1 MLFTTVGQGWLFL
14 IMLNIG
20 LLCAVVDEIFKL
32 LKISQKSSKIIKNSE
47 KNAKNT
53 QKIEFLAPKPKKKAK
68 NTKIWGLIL
77 NNIFDAVRVLIWGA
91 VFYIA
96 TLLLNYGEV
105 RFYLI
110 LAFVGGFCLERT
122 FLVPAIQK
130 LRSMCYNRKT
140 PQTRD

>member
-14 IMLNIG
+14 LMLDIG

-47 KNAKNT
+47 KIAKNT
-53 QKIEFLAPKPKKKAK
+53 QKIEFFAPKPKKKVK
-68 NTKIWGLIL
+68 SIKIFGLIL
-77 NNIFDAVRVLIWGA
+77 TNIFDAVRVLIWGA
-91 VFYIA
+91 VFYVS

-122 FLVPAIQK
+122 ILVPTIQK
-130 LRSMCYNRKT
+130 LHSMRYNKKILRNK
-140 PQTRD
+140 

>member
-14 IMLNIG
+14 IMLDIG

-47 KNAKNT
+47 KIAKNT
-53 QKIEFLAPKPKKKAK
+53 QKIEFLAPKPKTKARNK
-68 NTKIWGLIL
+68 DLIYKIF

-91 VFYIA
+91 VFYVS

-110 LAFVGGFCLERT
+110 LAFVAGFCLERT
-122 FLVPAIQK
+122 ILVPTIQK
-130 LRSMCYNRKT
+130 LRSMRYNKKILRNK
-140 PQTRD
+140 